1 MAAVVLPWAVML
13 RTLCIVRGARCG
25 IEHEHEHEH
34 EHEQLVVPSLTRR
47 VACLIDRPDPGP
59 SILETGELENW
70 SNAGWGGVVYE
81 EEGNGKII

>member
-1 MAAVVLPWAVML
+1 MAAVVLPWATML

-25 IEHEHEHEH
+25 IEHEHEH

-59 SILETGELENW
+59 SILENWRTGQTR
-70 SNAGWGGVVYE
+70 GGGVLYMKKKE
-81 EEGNGKII
+81 MGK